1 MSLVPIIY
9 TSLILFF
16 GLMVIVLFFSYL
28 SFRARAKAN
37 PLIEE
42 IKKNQHSIYSA
53 PKPIVKKE
61 TQIIY
66 KYDPR
71 YNTSHSTNRNTVY
84 DEERVNRQP
93 IIVRS
98 NYFQQ
103 NESNSSQNSYTQKTY
118 KSEEE
123 RPLNYTSTRLNR
135 TRIEIMNDSE
145 KYSTKK
151 HSIIFEERPAVNFPN
166 RDVTHLNIYNF
177 YSDNIDNDLNLITAT
192 PLAKSM

>member
-42 IKKNQHSIYSA
+42 VKKNQNSIYSA

-66 KYDPR
+66 KYDQR
-71 YNTSHSTNRNTVY
+71 YNTSSSNNRNTVY
-84 DEERVNRQP
+84 DEERINRQP
-93 IIVRS
+93 IIVRP

-103 NESNSSQNSYTQKTY
+103 NESISSQNSYTQRVY

-123 RPLNYTSTRLNR
+123 RPRHNTPTRLTG

-145 KYSTKK
+145 KYGTRK
-151 HSIIFEERPAVNFPN
+151 HSITIDERPLVNFPN

-177 YSDNIDNDLNLITAT
+177 YSDDFDNDLNLITAA
-192 PLAKSM
+192 PFAKSV